1 MTSEQVLD
9 EILPGLADDFEAG
22 NRNFR
27 GIKPSSADDFEPL
40 RECLAVLIAEGSLL
54 DYQKTATYQF
64 TPAGYVKYKPRI
76 DALRALPR
84 LPQSNTT
91 AQTEVALADPK
102 DIEEQR
108 KRQIVREVLAS
119 RFDDSDKSLF
129 QFIYDNGEISVKAL
143 AQTQKFGPN
152 LYAVLDRAVRANLLK
167 KQVREGH
174 TIYSINP
181 QLKSALGFVITEGKE
196 PL

>member
-1 MTSEQVLD
+1 
-9 EILPGLADDFEAG
+9 
-22 NRNFR
+22 
-27 GIKPSSADDFEPL
+27 
-40 RECLAVLIAEGSLL
+40 
-54 DYQKTATYQF
+54 
-64 TPAGYVKYKPRI
+64 
-76 DALRALPR
+76 LPR

-108 KRQIVREVLAS
+108 KRQIVREVLAK
-119 RFDDSDKSLF
+119 FDDSDRNLF

-143 AQTQKFGPN
+143 AQTQKFGRN
-152 LYAVLDRAVRANLLK
+152 LYGVLDRAVRANLLK

-181 QLKSALGFVITEGKE
+181 ELKSALGFVITEGKE
-196 PL
+196 PS